1 MRSPLGSKSA
11 ELLNSRVLS
20 ARTCIFCCQGDTKS
34 RPSKLQNEV
43 SRTHFNCAIWEQ
55 ASLLLSAQAR
65 LPGPRHSRRRRYCDM
80 RVRAVGHTA
89 EPAAASGDAAGS
101 GAPPNGISLHQL
113 HETSSKFLI
122 FHQFHCYGNLAS
134 NAWQTWA
141 IHADGLSS
149 RERRLCADSGTN
161 TAIHHTIS
169 GRRPA
174 APPAARTPSCG
185 HPPSSASSGTPGCST
200 PRRGT
205 CCTCVHGQQAGST
218 ESSAASQRGLQQ
230 GGDCMQAHEAV
241 CSGAGKPS
249 R

>member
-11 ELLNSRVLS
+11 ELLNSRVMS
-20 ARTCIFCCQGDTKS
+20 ARTCIFWCQGDTKS

-89 EPAAASGDAAGS
+89 
-101 GAPPNGISLHQL
+101 
-113 HETSSKFLI
+113 
-122 FHQFHCYGNLAS
+122 
-134 NAWQTWA
+134 
-141 IHADGLSS
+141 
-149 RERRLCADSGTN
+149 ERRLCADSGTN